1 MQGLFREIKVIIDC
15 HTHIN
20 CPGCQFSAEDHLAVA
35 EPVDACIVLACPAE
49 SNRQSNELV
58 GKYVARL
65 PKKMVGFAVV
75 NPVKD
80 DISKKYW
87 SGIKDDGFKGAVL
100 YCAGE
105 AFHPAH
111 SRALQFYEV
120 AGELKL
126 PLFFH
131 NAPPYTAGAVLEF
144 ARPSLLDEIAQKF
157 KGLKIIIGSMG
168 QPFVGQTLCM
178 LAKHENVYGD
188 LTINPQKVWEV
199 YNTVLVAHEA
209 DVLGK
214 LFFGS
219 GLPFSKPQSCIE
231 TLLGFNKLLA
241 DTNLPT
247 VPREKIREIIERDSL
262 NILGIEH

>member
-1 MQGLFREIKVIIDC
+1 MIIDG

-20 CPGCQFSAEDHLAVA
+20 CPGCNISTEDHFAAA
-35 EPVDACIVLACPAE
+35 EPVDACIVLASPDEA
-49 SNRQSNELV
+49 NRQSNKLV
-58 GKYVARL
+58 SEYVAKH
-65 PKKMVGFAVV
+65 PKKMFGFAVV

-80 DISKKYW
+80 DISKKCW
-87 SGIKDDGFKGAVL
+87 SGVKDDMGLKGAVL
-100 YCAGE
+100 YCCTEG
-105 AFHPAH
+105 FHPAH

-120 AGELKL
+120 AQALKI

-131 NAPPYTAGAVLEF
+131 NAPPFTADSVLEY

-157 KGLKIIIGSMG
+157 KDLKIVIGSMG
-168 QPFVGQTLCM
+168 LPFLHETVCM
-178 LAKHENVYGD
+178 LAKRENVFGD

-199 YNTVLVAHEA
+199 YNLVLSAHEA
-209 DVLGK
+209 NVLGK

-219 GLPFSKPQSCIE
+219 GLPFSKPQGCIE

-247 VPREKIREIIERDSL
+247 VPRESIREIIERDSL
-262 NILGIEH
+262 GILGIER

>member
-1 MQGLFREIKVIIDC
+1 MIIDC

-20 CPGCQFSAEDHLAVA
+20 CPGRQLSTEDHFAAV
-35 EPVDACIVLACPAE
+35 EQIDACIVLACPDQ
-49 SNRQSNELV
+49 SNRQANELV
-58 GKYVARL
+58 GKYVAKH

-87 SGIKDDGFKGAVL
+87 SAVIDDMGLKGAVL
-100 YCAGE
+100 YCGGQ

-120 AGELKL
+120 AEALKF

-131 NAPPYTAGAVLEF
+131 NASLFTADSVLEF
-144 ARPSLLDEIAQKF
+144 ARPALLDEIAQRF
-157 KGLKIIIGSMG
+157 KSLKIIIGSMG
-168 QPFVGQTLCM
+168 LPFVSETVCM
-178 LAKHENVYGD
+178 LAKHENVFGD

-199 YNTVLVAHEA
+199 YNTVLCAHEA

-219 GLPFSKPQSCIE
+219 GLPFGKPQNCIE
-231 TLLGFNKLLA
+231 TLLGFNRLLA

>member
-1 MQGLFREIKVIIDC
+1 VIIDC

-20 CPGCQFSAEDHLAVA
+20 CPGCQLSTDDHFAAA
-35 EPVDACIVLACPAE
+35 EPVDACIVLACQDR
-49 SNRQSNELV
+49 SSRQSNELV
-58 GKYVARL
+58 SKYVTKH

-80 DISKKYW
+80 DISRKYW
-87 SGIKDDGFKGAVL
+87 SAVIDDMGLKGAVL
-100 YCAGE
+100 YCSSDG
-105 AFHPAH
+105 FHPAH

-120 AGELKL
+120 AQELKF

-131 NAPPYTAGAVLEF
+131 NAPPFTVDSVLEF

-157 KGLKIIIGSMG
+157 KDLKIIIGSMG
-168 QPFVGQTLCM
+168 QPFVNETLCM
-178 LAKHENVYGD
+178 LAKHENVFGD

-199 YNTVLVAHEA
+199 YNLVLSAHEA
-209 DVLGK
+209 NVLSK

-219 GLPFSKPQSCIE
+219 GLPFSKPQGCIE
-231 TLLGFNKLLA
+231 TLLGFNRLLA

-247 VPREKIREIIERDSL
+247 VPRESIRGIIER
-262 NILGIEH
+262 NIFEKLAIEISS

>member
-1 MQGLFREIKVIIDC
+1 MVIDC

-20 CPGCQFSAEDHLAVA
+20 SPGSQFSTDDHFTAAESL
-35 EPVDACIVLACPAE
+35 DACVVLACPAE

-58 GKYVARL
+58 ARYVAKHQ
-65 PKKMVGFAVV
+65 KKMFGFAVV

-87 SGIKDDGFKGAVL
+87 SDTLDDLNLKGVAL
-100 YCAGE
+100 YCSSEG
-105 AFHPAH
+105 FHPAH

-120 AGELKL
+120 AEDLKI

-131 NAPPYTAGAVLEF
+131 SAPPFTFDAVLEY

-157 KGLKIIIGSMG
+157 KGLKIVIGSMG
-168 QPFVGQTLCM
+168 QPFVNETVCM
-178 LAKHENVYGD
+178 LAKHENVFGD
-188 LTINPQKVWEV
+188 LTINPQNVWEV
-199 YNTVLVAHEA
+199 YNTVLAAHEA
-209 DVLGK
+209 GVLDK

-219 GLPFSKPQSCIE
+219 GLPLRKPQGCIE
-231 TLLGFNKLLA
+231 TLLGFNRLFA

-262 NILGIEH
+262 AILGIEHALST

>member
-1 MQGLFREIKVIIDC
+1 MIIDC

-20 CPGCQFSAEDHLAVA
+20 SPGSNLSTDDHFAASESL
-35 EPVDACIVLACPAE
+35 DACIVLACQAE
-49 SNRQSNELV
+49 SNRQSNEDV
-58 GKYVARL
+58 ARYVAKH
-65 PKKMVGFAVV
+65 PKKMFGFAVV

-87 SGIKDDGFKGAVL
+87 SGTLDDLNLKGVVL

-105 AFHPAH
+105 GFHPAH

-120 AGELKL
+120 AEELKI

-131 NAPPYTAGAVLEF
+131 NAPPFAADAVLEY

-157 KGLKIIIGSMG
+157 KSLKIIIGTMG
-168 QPFVGQTLCM
+168 QPFVNETVCM
-178 LAKHENVYGD
+178 LAKHENVYSD

-199 YNTVLVAHEA
+199 YNTVLCASEA
-209 DVLGK
+209 DVLNK

-219 GLPFSKPQSCIE
+219 GLPLRKPQSCIE
-231 TLLGFNKLLA
+231 TLLGFNRLFA

-247 VPREKIREIIERDSL
+247 VQREKIREIIERDSL
-262 NILGIEH
+262 AILGIEHTLST

>member
-1 MQGLFREIKVIIDC
+1 MIIDC

-20 CPGCQFSAEDHLAVA
+20 CPGCNISPDDHFVA
-35 EPVDACIVLACPAE
+35 SEPVDACIVLACPDQ
-49 SNRQSNELV
+49 SNRQSNEFV
-58 GKYVARL
+58 GKYIARY
-65 PKKMVGFAVV
+65 PKKMFGFAVV

-80 DISKKYW
+80 DISKRYW
-87 SGIKDDGFKGAVL
+87 SDVKDDMGLKGAVL
-100 YCAGE
+100 YCSGE
-105 AFHPAH
+105 GFHPAH

-120 AGELKL
+120 AEALKI

-131 NAPPYTAGAVLEF
+131 NAPPFTADSVLEY

-168 QPFVGQTLCM
+168 QPFLNETLCM
-178 LAKHENVYGD
+178 LAKHENVFGD
-188 LTINPQKVWEV
+188 LTISPHKAWEV
-199 YNTVLVAHEA
+199 YNTVLSAYEA

-219 GLPFSKPQSCIE
+219 GLPFGKPQTCIE

-262 NILGIEH
+262 AILGIEH